1 MIPFNKPYYQDN
13 TVDNLIH
20 SLNTN
25 HISGDGFY
33 NKKVTDFFRKKYGF
47 TNCLTTTSCTDALEL
62 ISLTLNIK
70 YGDEIIIPNYT
81 FVSSANAFILRGAK
95 IIFADSY
102 NDNPN
107 LDLLNCIKHI
117 NSKTKAILIV
127 HYAGSAY
134 DLEQLK
140 YIKEKFP
147 SLKIIEDAAQCI
159 NSYYNRKPLGSFG
172 DFAAFSFHETK
183 NISCGEGGLFVCKS
197 KKDYL
202 KAEIIREKGTNRKSF
217 IRNEVDKYGWKK
229 VGSSF
234 LPSDILMSILF
245 SQLEKIDEI
254 QKKRNSLWRYYFKSL
269 SEFNLDLLLPK
280 IHKNSNHNSHIFYV
294 ILKEKKIRDE
304 LQNHLKRKKIFAVFH
319 YTSLY
324 TSEYFRDKKGELH
337 LPNSERFSDCLLRLP
352 LYHEMTFKE
361 IDLIVYEIKSFLKM

>member
-304 LQNHLKRKKIFAVFH
+304 LQNHLKRKKILAVFH

-324 TSEYFRDKKGELH
+324 TSEYFRDKKRE
-337 LPNSERFSDCLLRLP
+337 
-352 LYHEMTFKE
+352 
-361 IDLIVYEIKSFLKM
+361 